1 MVSKQNS
8 YHRGGEQPPDEGWW
22 AALLSEEGRYNEHIT
37 SRQVSDAPQN
47 DTKPTAAPDKQPK
60 MDWLHIQELH
70 GRDETVYLQVSGANR
85 GGLLVEGDGIHGFV
99 PVSHLVDIDLEP
111 LEDERELQLET
122 YVGQTLCLKVI
133 ECNPERGRVV
143 LSQRAALAGSGRRNR
158 LFETLKVGETVR
170 GTVTNV
176 TDFGAFVDLGGVE
189 GLLHVSELSW
199 GRVHHP
205 SDVVTVGTE
214 IETMIINVN
223 KERLR
228 VALSLKRI
236 RPNPWETAEERYS
249 VGQIV
254 DATISGV
261 VEFGAFARLEEGL
274 DGLIHVSAMELEDSV
289 DSHRDMIQEGQ
300 PVRVRV
306 LHVDA
311 SRQRLGLS
319 LVQGDE

>member
-1 MVSKQNS
+1 MVSKQND
-8 YHRGGEQPPDEGWW
+8 YRTGGEQPPDEGWW
-22 AALLSEEGRYNEHIT
+22 SALLSEEGRYNERTT
-37 SRQVSDAPQN
+37 SRQVSDTPPN
-47 DTKPTAAPDKQPK
+47 DTNPTATPDKQPK
-60 MDWLHIQELH
+60 MDWPHIQELH
-70 GRDETVYLQVSGANR
+70 GRDETVYLQVCGANR
-85 GGLLVEGDGIHGFV
+85 GGLLVEGDGMQGFV
-99 PVSHLVDIDLEP
+99 PVSHLVDIDLES
-111 LEDERELQLET
+111 LEDKRELQLET

-143 LSQRAALAGSGRRNR
+143 LSQRAALAGSGQRNR
-158 LFETLKVGETVR
+158 LFETLKAGETVR
-170 GTVTNV
+170 GIVTNV
-176 TDFGAFVDLGGVE
+176 TNFGAFVDLGGVE

-214 IETMIINVN
+214 IETMIINVD
-223 KERLR
+223 KGRLR

-236 RPNPWETAEERYS
+236 HSNPWETAEERYS
-249 VGQIV
+249 PGQIV

-261 VEFGAFARLEEGL
+261 VDFGAFARLEEGL
-274 DGLIHVSAMELEDSV
+274 DGLIHISAMELEEYA

-311 SRQRLGLS
+311 SRQRLGLG
-319 LVQGDE
+319 LVQDNE